1 MRRVTAV
8 IISVIMLCGVITLP
22 AYADGNQATDT
33 PVINYDFENDEL
45 TDITSATFN
54 GGASL
59 VSDSEKDSKVLY
71 LNGTTN
77 SYMEFAAPKDESNN
91 VLENYTVSFDVKNNT
106 TGNYFNFYIGD
117 GSSNSTGINY
127 YGIKVADSVL
137 ISAKNSSTEI
147 KNTFSVGSVQGKW
160 AHFDVVVKNGLMQL
174 YANKVFKGE
183 LEGYTMAEVN
193 ASVIRFGFSAWSAD
207 KASTAYYDNI
217 AVYDRALTSEDITGV
232 KIETR
237 PDEDAENDKLLFAMN
252 FNNQNTDAIK
262 GKATLTGN
270 ITYAESDDKSY
281 AAKFS
286 GSASNYLSLSNAD
299 GSNLLAGKD
308 EITITFHKKAGNAT
322 SWWLY
327 ASPDDSTQEYQ
338 KEHYLGILDNG
349 SKLTADRY
357 HNSGTRTD
365 SNTYSYAQ
373 GAWQEV
379 TLVVKVNK
387 STLYIDGEAVSE
399 KSYNFKLSYMLGS
412 NPVTYIG
419 RANWPGGEWA
429 TGLIDDIAIFDFAP
443 DIDLGDLSDVKEN
456 ITLPS
461 ATEAED
467 GYSIAWETSDAGVVT
482 ADGTVTKP
490 ASGKKTARLTA
501 TITFGAHTLT
511 KAFNVTVKADDYTD
525 YNLQI

>member
-1 MRRVTAV
+1 MKRITAA

-349 SKLTADRY
+349 SKLTAERY

-379 TLVVKVNK
+379 TLVVNENK

-399 KSYNFKLSYMLGS
+399 KS
-412 NPVTYIG
+412 
-419 RANWPGGEWA
+419 
-429 TGLIDDIAIFDFAP
+429 
-443 DIDLGDLSDVKEN
+443 
-456 ITLPS
+456 
-461 ATEAED
+461 
-467 GYSIAWETSDAGVVT
+467 
-482 ADGTVTKP
+482 
-490 ASGKKTARLTA
+490 
-501 TITFGAHTLT
+501 
-511 KAFNVTVKADDYTD
+511 
-525 YNLQI
+525 